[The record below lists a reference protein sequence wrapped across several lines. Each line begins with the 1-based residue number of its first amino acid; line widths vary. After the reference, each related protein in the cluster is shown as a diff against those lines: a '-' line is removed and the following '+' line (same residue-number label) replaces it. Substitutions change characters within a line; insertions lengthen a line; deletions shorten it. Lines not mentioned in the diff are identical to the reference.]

1 MELKHLEFKEEVLKK
16 QKELLA
22 KFANDVSTVHSMKVH
37 TIPIQ
42 CFTSVCKC
50 KIEVKLLI

>member
-1 MELKHLEFKEEVLKK
+1 MKVELKHLEFKEEVLKK

-37 TIPIQ
+37 TIPSHNRASPE
-42 CFTSVCKC
+42 T
-50 KIEVKLLI
+50 ELAR